1 MGRRRIGR
9 ILIGRRLSCFNSL
22 LQLFIATRQLTAAA
36 ASIEP
41 AGRQL
46 AVYFRVYS
54 VDRRGMM
61 TPQRLTAS
69 LTSLDTT
76 LAALLE
82 AIAPVA
88 PVELALAEAAGWF
101 AAEQPPLKPLPAF
114 DMAAVDGWAFRSRD
128 LVGASSYSPLALTG
142 SPVWVEAG
150 DPIPEGCDCVIDP
163 DLVEQS
169 GGLFQVSAE
178 AIPGQGVR
186 RIGGDIAEG
195 SSFVVAGRRIRAL
208 DLLMARA
215 AGLDTMAVRR
225 PRLRLINIPA
235 KAGNAVTAQLIAESA
250 CATGAEIIRVEAGGR
265 DAPSIATALNAEP
278 CDLLVTVGGTG
289 VGRTDAT
296 IEALASR
303 GELLA
308 HGIALRPGRTAAIGR
323 IAGRPV
329 IALPGAPD
337 QALAAWWT
345 LALPVLDQLSGR
357 AARRTTTLPLARKI
371 ASSVGIAEIVLLGK
385 TDDAWMPLA
394 TGEFSLETIARADG
408 WLAVP
413 GASEGYAAGMPV
425 DAYMLRD

>member
-1 MGRRRIGR
+1 
-9 ILIGRRLSCFNSL
+9 
-22 LQLFIATRQLTAAA
+22 
-36 ASIEP
+36 
-41 AGRQL
+41 
-46 AVYFRVYS
+46 
-54 VDRRGMM
+54 MM

-69 LTSLDTT
+69 LTSLDAA

-82 AIAPVA
+82 GIGPVA
-88 PVELALAEAAGWF
+88 PVELPLAETPGWF
-101 AAEQPPLKPLPAF
+101 AAELPPLKALPAF
-114 DMAAVDGWAFRSRD
+114 DVAAVDGWAFRSRD
-128 LVGASSYSPLALTG
+128 LVGASSYSPLPLTG

-150 DPIPEGCDCVIDP
+150 DRLPDGCDCVIDP
-163 DLVEQS
+163 DLVEQT
-169 GGLFQVSAE
+169 GGVFQISAE

-195 SSFVVAGRRIRAL
+195 GSFIAAGQRLRSL
-208 DLLMARA
+208 DLLTVRA
-215 AGLDTMAVRR
+215 AGLDRVAVRR

-235 KAGNAVTAQLIAESA
+235 TAGSAVTAQLIAESA
-250 CATGAEIIRVEAGGR
+250 RAIGAEITRVEAGGR
-265 DAPSIATALNAEP
+265 DARSIATALDAEL
-278 CDLLVTVGGTG
+278 CDLLITVGGTG

-323 IAGRPV
+323 IAGRPA

-345 LALPVLDQLSGR
+345 LVLPVLDRLSGR
-357 AARRTTTLPLARKI
+357 EKRPTTTLPLARKI
-371 ASSVGIAEIVLLGK
+371 ASIVGIAEIVLLK
-385 TDDAWMPLA
+385 EADDGWMPLA
-394 TGEFSLETIARADG
+394 TGELSLEAIARADA

-413 GASEGYAAGMPV
+413 GGSEGYAAGTPV